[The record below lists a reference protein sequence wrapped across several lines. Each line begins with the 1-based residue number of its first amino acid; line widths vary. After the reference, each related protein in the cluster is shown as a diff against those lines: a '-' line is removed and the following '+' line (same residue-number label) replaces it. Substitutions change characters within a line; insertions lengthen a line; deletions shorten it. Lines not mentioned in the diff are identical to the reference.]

1 MSEDHANKIMVVEDE
16 VVIAMRLQQRLTSM
30 GFDITGVA
38 YSGEDAVEQARRLR
52 PDLILMDIM
61 IPGKLDGIA
70 AAKVIKA
77 ELNIPVVFLTA
88 FSEDKIIE
96 RAKQAEPYGYIL
108 KPFQDREIKAVVEIA
123 LYKNEMEKALGESE
137 KRFRDFLDNLG
148 DAAYEADAFGNITYT
163 NNAAETLTGLLLK
176 KLIGKPFLPLFEEK
190 SQRTAVDVYQRTLN
204 GEHPEFELNFTN
216 GKIARFKN
224 EPLIDKGGKIIG
236 VFGVARDI
244 TKHIK
249 AKEALK
255 KSEELYRA
263 LAENSGVGFWQ
274 TTLDG
279 RMIYI
284 NPAMRRMLEIEDSE
298 ELHGQTYHSFYNAE
312 SQEIIKRE
320 LAKREKGLSSTYEV
334 ELIGKKG
341 TKRNVMISGAPIFL
355 SEDKIHSA
363 IATFTDITDKKRAE
377 NALMKAHDELEHRVK
392 ERTSEL
398 RNALEEIKRS
408 EKELLQRKLSLEK
421 VNKELLET
429 NQAVSVLARN
439 IDNKKEALEKKYFN
453 MCNSKLMPILKRL
466 QKDVYCQKREAD
478 LELIINYLNEITRD
492 SPLHH
497 DIDSHLT
504 DQEMRVAIMI
514 KNGLTSQQIGD
525 LLCISLHT
533 VKTHRKNIRK
543 KLKID
548 HSDINLVSYLKS
560 KMKPGP
566 MQGSKPS

>member
-1 MSEDHANKIMVVEDE
+1 MSEDHANKIMVVDDE
-16 VVIAMRLQQRLTSM
+16 VVIALRLQQRLTTM

-38 YSGEDAVEQARRLR
+38 HSGEEAVEKARRLR

-70 AAKVIKA
+70 AAKIVKD
-77 ELNIPVVFLTA
+77 ELGIPVVFLTA
-88 FSEDKIIE
+88 FSEDNIID

-108 KPFQDREIKAVVEIA
+108 KPFQDREIKAAVEIA
-123 LYKNEMEKALGESE
+123 LYKNKMEKALRESD
-137 KRFRDFLDNLG
+137 KKFKDFLNNLG

-163 NNAAETLTGLLLK
+163 NKAAEALTGLPLNK
-176 KLIGKPFLPLFEEK
+176 IIGNPFLPLFTEK
-190 SQRTAVDVYQRTLN
+190 SKKIAVDVHQRTLN
-204 GEHPEFELNFTN
+204 GESPEFELTFNN

-224 EPLIDKGGKIIG
+224 EPLVDKDGKIIG
-236 VFGVARDI
+236 AFGVARDI
-244 TKHIK
+244 TCHKQTE
-249 AKEALK
+249 EALK
-255 KSEELYRA
+255 KSEERYRA
-263 LAENSGVGFWQ
+263 LAENSRVGFWQ

-279 RMIYI
+279 HTIYI
-284 NPAMRRMLEIEDSE
+284 NPAMHQMLEIEESE
-298 ELHGQTYHSFYNAE
+298 ELHGKTYHSFYNAKN
-312 SQEIIKRE
+312 QEIIKRE

-341 TKRNVMISGAPIFL
+341 TQRNVMISGAPIFL

-363 IATFTDITDKKRAE
+363 IGTFTDITDKKRAE
-377 NALMKAHDELEHRVK
+377 KALIKARDELEIRVK
-392 ERTSEL
+392 ERTVEL
-398 RNALEEIKRS
+398 NNALKTVKRS
-408 EKELLQRKLSLEK
+408 EKKLSQRKLSLEK

-439 IDNKKEALEKKYFN
+439 IDKKKEELEKKYFRL
-453 MCNSKLMPILKRL
+453 CNSKLIPILKGL

-478 LELIINYLNEITRD
+478 LELIINYLNEITCD

-497 DIDSHLT
+497 DIDTHLT
-504 DQEMRVAIMI
+504 DQEMRVAMMI
-514 KNGLTSQQIGD
+514 KNGMTSQQIGD

-548 HSDINLVSYLKS
+548 NTDINLVSYLKS
-560 KMKPGP
+560 KMKA
-566 MQGSKPS
+566 QD

>member
-1 MSEDHANKIMVVEDE
+1 MSEDHANKIMVVDDE
-16 VVIAMRLQQRLTSM
+16 VVIALRLQQRLTTM

-38 YSGEDAVEQARRLR
+38 HSGEEAVEKARRLR

-70 AAKVIKA
+70 AAKIVKD
-77 ELNIPVVFLTA
+77 ELGIPVVFLTA
-88 FSEDKIIE
+88 FSEDNIID

-108 KPFQDREIKAVVEIA
+108 KPFQDREIKAAVEIA
-123 LYKNEMEKALGESE
+123 LYKNKMEKALRESD
-137 KRFRDFLDNLG
+137 KKFKDFLNNLG

-163 NNAAETLTGLLLK
+163 NKAAEALTGLPLNK
-176 KLIGKPFLPLFEEK
+176 IIGTPFLPLFTEK
-190 SQRTAVDVYQRTLN
+190 SKKIAVDVHQRTLN
-204 GEHPEFELNFTN
+204 GESPEFELTFNN

-224 EPLIDKGGKIIG
+224 EPLVDKDGKIIG
-236 VFGVARDI
+236 AFGVARDI
-244 TKHIK
+244 TCHKQTE
-249 AKEALK
+249 EALK
-255 KSEELYRA
+255 KSEERYRA
-263 LAENSGVGFWQ
+263 LAENSRVGFWQ

-279 RMIYI
+279 HTIYI
-284 NPAMRRMLEIEDSE
+284 NPAMHQMLEIEESE
-298 ELHGQTYHSFYNAE
+298 ELHGKTYHSFYNAKN
-312 SQEIIKRE
+312 QEIIKRE

-341 TKRNVMISGAPIFL
+341 TQRNVMISGAPIFL

-363 IATFTDITDKKRAE
+363 IGTFTDITDKKRAE
-377 NALMKAHDELEHRVK
+377 KALIKARDELEIRVK
-392 ERTSEL
+392 ERTVEL
-398 RNALEEIKRS
+398 NNALKTVKRS
-408 EKELLQRKLSLEK
+408 EKKLSQRKLSLEK

-439 IDNKKEALEKKYFN
+439 IDKKKEELEKKYFRL
-453 MCNSKLMPILKRL
+453 CNSKLIPILKGL

-478 LELIINYLNEITRD
+478 LELIINYLNEITCD

-497 DIDSHLT
+497 DIDTHLT
-504 DQEMRVAIMI
+504 DQEMRVAMMI
-514 KNGLTSQQIGD
+514 KNGMTSQQIGD

-548 HSDINLVSYLKS
+548 NTDINLVSYLKS
-560 KMKPGP
+560 KMKA
-566 MQGSKPS
+566 QD

>member
-1 MSEDHANKIMVVEDE
+1 MVVDDE
-16 VVIAMRLQQRLTSM
+16 VVIALRLQQRLTTM

-38 YSGEDAVEQARRLR
+38 HSGEEAVEKARRLR

-70 AAKVIKA
+70 AAKIVKD
-77 ELNIPVVFLTA
+77 ELGIPVVFLTA
-88 FSEDKIIE
+88 FSEDNIID

-108 KPFQDREIKAVVEIA
+108 KPFQDREIKAAVEIA
-123 LYKNEMEKALGESE
+123 LYKNKMEKALRESD
-137 KRFRDFLDNLG
+137 KKFKDFLNNLG

-163 NNAAETLTGLLLK
+163 NKAAEALTGLPLNK
-176 KLIGKPFLPLFEEK
+176 IIGTPFLPLFTEK
-190 SQRTAVDVYQRTLN
+190 SKKIAVDVHQRTLN
-204 GEHPEFELNFTN
+204 GESPEFELTFNN

-224 EPLIDKGGKIIG
+224 EPLADKDGKIIG
-236 VFGVARDI
+236 AFGVARDI
-244 TKHIK
+244 TCHKQTE
-249 AKEALK
+249 EALK
-255 KSEELYRA
+255 KSEERYRA
-263 LAENSGVGFWQ
+263 LAENSRVGFWQ

-279 RMIYI
+279 HTIYI
-284 NPAMRRMLEIEDSE
+284 NPAMHQMLEIEESE
-298 ELHGQTYHSFYNAE
+298 ELHGKTYHSFYNAKN
-312 SQEIIKRE
+312 QEIIKRE

-341 TKRNVMISGAPIFL
+341 TQRNVMISGAPIFL

-363 IATFTDITDKKRAE
+363 IGTFTDITDKKRAE
-377 NALMKAHDELEHRVK
+377 KALIKARDELEIRVK
-392 ERTSEL
+392 ERTVEL
-398 RNALEEIKRS
+398 NNALKTVKRS
-408 EKELLQRKLSLEK
+408 EKKLSQRKLSLEK

-439 IDNKKEALEKKYFN
+439 IDKKKEELEKKYFRL
-453 MCNSKLMPILKRL
+453 CNSKLIPILKGL

-478 LELIINYLNEITRD
+478 LELIINYLNEITCD

-497 DIDSHLT
+497 DIDTHLT
-504 DQEMRVAIMI
+504 DQEMRVAMMI
-514 KNGLTSQQIGD
+514 KNGMTSQQIGD

-548 HSDINLVSYLKS
+548 NTDINLVSYLKS
-560 KMKPGP
+560 KMKA
-566 MQGSKPS
+566 QD

>member
-1 MSEDHANKIMVVEDE
+1 MTKISAGKIMVVEDE
-16 VVIAMRLQQRLTSM
+16 VVIALRLQQRLTSM

-70 AAKVIKA
+70 AAKIVKA
-77 ELNIPVVFLTA
+77 ELGIPVVFLTA
-88 FSEDKIIE
+88 YSEDRIIK

-108 KPFQDREIKAVVEIA
+108 KPFQDRELKAAVEIA
-123 LYKNEMEKALGESE
+123 LYKNKMEKALRESE
-137 KRFRDFLDNLG
+137 KKFKDFLDNLG

-163 NNAAETLTGLLLK
+163 NNAAETLTGLPLK
-176 KLIGKPFLPLFEEK
+176 KIIGKPFLPLFEEK
-190 SQRTAVDVYQRTLN
+190 SQKIAIDVYQRTLN
-204 GEHPEFELNFTN
+204 GESPEFELTFTN

-224 EPLIDKGGKIIG
+224 EPLIDKDGKIIG
-236 VFGVARDI
+236 AFGVARDI
-244 TKHIK
+244 TYHKQTE
-249 AKEALK
+249 EALK
-255 KSEELYRA
+255 KSEERYRA
-263 LAENSGVGFWQ
+263 LAENSRVGLWQ

-284 NPAMRRMLEIEDSE
+284 NPAMRWMLEIEDSE
-298 ELHGQTYHSFYNAE
+298 KLHGKTYHSFFNAE

-334 ELIGKKG
+334 ELTGKKG

-363 IATFTDITDKKRAE
+363 FATFTDITDLKRSE
-377 NALMKAHDELEHRVK
+377 KELMIAHDELEHRVK
-392 ERTSEL
+392 ERTFEL
-398 RNALEEIKRS
+398 SNAVETIKRS
-408 EKELLQRKLSLEK
+408 EKDLLQKKLALEK

-439 IDNKKEALEKKYFN
+439 IDNKKEALEKKYFM

-478 LELIINYLNEITRD
+478 LELIINYLN
-492 SPLHH
+492 
-497 DIDSHLT
+497 
-504 DQEMRVAIMI
+504 
-514 KNGLTSQQIGD
+514 
-525 LLCISLHT
+525 
-533 VKTHRKNIRK
+533 
-543 KLKID
+543 
-548 HSDINLVSYLKS
+548 
-560 KMKPGP
+560 
-566 MQGSKPS
+566 

>member
-1 MSEDHANKIMVVEDE
+1 MSEDHANKIMVVDDE
-16 VVIAMRLQQRLTSM
+16 VVIALRLQQRLTTM

-38 YSGEDAVEQARRLR
+38 HSGEEAVEKARRLR

-70 AAKVIKA
+70 AAKIVKD
-77 ELNIPVVFLTA
+77 ELGIPVVFLTA
-88 FSEDKIIE
+88 FSEDNIID

-108 KPFQDREIKAVVEIA
+108 KPFQDREIKAAVEIA
-123 LYKNEMEKALGESE
+123 LYKNKMEKALRESD
-137 KRFRDFLDNLG
+137 KKFKDFLNNLG

-163 NNAAETLTGLLLK
+163 NKAAEALTGLPLNK
-176 KLIGKPFLPLFEEK
+176 IIGNPFLPLFTEK
-190 SQRTAVDVYQRTLN
+190 SKKIAVDVHQRTLN
-204 GEHPEFELNFTN
+204 GESPEFELTFNN

-224 EPLIDKGGKIIG
+224 EPLVDKDGKIIG
-236 VFGVARDI
+236 AFGVARDI
-244 TKHIK
+244 TCHKQTE
-249 AKEALK
+249 EALK
-255 KSEELYRA
+255 KSEERYRA
-263 LAENSGVGFWQ
+263 LAENSRVGFWQ

-279 RMIYI
+279 HTIYI
-284 NPAMRRMLEIEDSE
+284 NPAMHQMLEIEESE
-298 ELHGQTYHSFYNAE
+298 ELHGKTYHSFYNAKN
-312 SQEIIKRE
+312 QEIIKRE

-341 TKRNVMISGAPIFL
+341 TQRNVMISGAPIFL

-363 IATFTDITDKKRAE
+363 IGTFTDITDKKRAE
-377 NALMKAHDELEHRVK
+377 KALIKARDELEIRVK
-392 ERTSEL
+392 ERTVEL
-398 RNALEEIKRS
+398 NNALKTVKRS
-408 EKELLQRKLSLEK
+408 EKKLSQRKLSLEK

-439 IDNKKEALEKKYFN
+439 IDKKKEALEKKYFRL
-453 MCNSKLMPILKRL
+453 CNSKLIPILKGL

-478 LELIINYLNEITRD
+478 LELIINYLNEITCD

-497 DIDSHLT
+497 DIDTHLT
-504 DQEMRVAIMI
+504 DQEMRVAMMI
-514 KNGLTSQQIGD
+514 KNGMTSQQIGD

-548 HSDINLVSYLKS
+548 NTDINLVSYLKS
-560 KMKPGP
+560 KMKA
-566 MQGSKPS
+566 QD